1 MLLTHQDLDSRMRYE
16 NAGNT
21 LERLFQFGGV
31 IPIINENDSVAVEE
45 LNFGDNDLLS
55 AEVAMLCRAS
65 LLVILT
71 SVDGLLASDGTRIAE
86 VSDIEAVRSLAT
98 REGGV
103 YSRGGMVSKLEAA
116 SFARQA
122 GIPTVIGSGLRAG
135 LLWQAVK
142 GESVGTRF
150 TV

>member
-1 MLLTHQDLDSRMRYE
+1 
-16 NAGNT
+16 
-21 LERLFQFGGV
+21 
-31 IPIINENDSVAVEE
+31 
-45 LNFGDNDLLS
+45 
-55 AEVAMLCRAS
+55 MLCRAS

-135 LLWQAVK
+135 LLLQAVK

-150 TV
+150 TI